1 MYHVFMNHLSVV
13 VLRTFDGNL
22 FEPLTREDFS
32 SYPEAISRLEEMYS
46 SLNLSEDEEPCYYEL
61 LEDALE
67 DLLSPFG
74 FSGVAFLTTPTW
86 TPGKDLSPGTF
97 VEGGYV
103 LPMMLYKDKENL
115 SSDGKGAAL
124 VFSLFNEG
132 RMTFPTFSSIELL
145 YHMDK
150 VFVTADPALF
160 GISISDKELGEGGA
174 LFFPITT
181 KGETEEDIDV
191 YGVWPWEAHLLPTQV
206 AYYVLRNIKEGENPG
221 PVAILVTPE
230 AIESNGGV
238 ERTSRKL
245 LGSETMGVPVIIS
258 FGEFFFDDGEDEE
271 EY

>member
-13 VLRTFDGNL
+13 VLRTFDGKF

-32 SYPEAISRLEEMYS
+32 SYPEAISRLEEIYS
-46 SLNLSEDEEPCYYEL
+46 SLDLPDGEEPAYYEL

-67 DLLSPFG
+67 GLLSPSG
-74 FSGVAFLTTPTW
+74 FSGVAFLTAPTW

-97 VEGGYV
+97 IEGGHV
-103 LPMMLYKDKENL
+103 LPMMLYRDNF
-115 SSDGKGAAL
+115 SSDGRGVVL

-132 RMTFPTFSSIELL
+132 KMTFPTFSSIELL
-145 YHMDK
+145 YHLDK

-160 GISISDKELGEGGA
+160 DISVSDKELEEGGA
-174 LFFPITT
+174 LFFPITSRE
-181 KGETEEDIDV
+181 ETEEDVDV

-206 AYYVLRNIKEGENPG
+206 AHYVLRNIKEGENPG

-258 FGEFFFDDGEDEE
+258 FGEFFFDDGEDED

>member
-1 MYHVFMNHLSVV
+1 MYHVFMNHLSFV
-13 VLRTFDGNL
+13 VLRTFDGNI

-32 SYPEAISRLEEMYS
+32 SYPEAISRLEEVYS
-46 SLNLSEDEEPCYYEL
+46 SLDLSDDQEPAYYEL

-67 DLLSPFG
+67 DLLSPSG
-74 FSGVAFLTTPTW
+74 LSGVAFLTSPTW

-97 VEGGYV
+97 IERGHV
-103 LPMMLYKDKENL
+103 LPMMLYKDSTP
-115 SSDGKGAAL
+115 SSGKGAVL

-132 RMTFPTFSSIELL
+132 KMTFPTFSSIELL
-145 YHMDK
+145 YHLDR

-160 GISISDKELGEGGA
+160 GVSVSDRDLEEGGA
-174 LFFPITT
+174 LFFPITS
-181 KGETEEDIDV
+181 KEETEEDVDI

-206 AYYVLRNIKEGENPG
+206 AYYVLRNFKEGDDPG

-258 FGEFFFDDGEDEE
+258 FGEFFFDDGEDEDD
-271 EY
+271 Y

>member
-1 MYHVFMNHLSVV
+1 MNHLSVV
-13 VLRTFDGNL
+13 VLRTFDGNT
-22 FEPLTREDFS
+22 FEPLTRDDFS
-32 SYPEAISRLEEMYS
+32 SYPEAISWLEEIYS
-46 SLNLSEDEEPCYYEL
+46 SLDLPDDEEPAYYEL

-67 DLLSPFG
+67 DLFSPSG
-74 FSGVAFLTTPTW
+74 FSGVAFLTAPTW

-103 LPMMLYKDKENL
+103 LPMMLYKDNL
-115 SSDGKGAAL
+115 SSGGKSVVL

-145 YHMDK
+145 YHLDK

-160 GISISDKELGEGGA
+160 GISVSDKELEEGGA
-174 LFFPITT
+174 LFFPIAT
-181 KGETEEDIDV
+181 KKETEEDVDV

-206 AYYVLRNIKEGENPG
+206 AYYVLRNSKEGESPG
-221 PVAILVTPE
+221 PAALLVTPE

-245 LGSETMGVPVIIS
+245 LGSETMGVLVIIS
-258 FGEFFFDDGEDEE
+258 FGEFFFDDGEEEE

>member
-1 MYHVFMNHLSVV
+1 MNHLSVV

-32 SYPEAISRLEEMYS
+32 SYPEAISRLEELYS
-46 SLNLSEDEEPCYYEL
+46 SLDLSDDEEPGYYEL

-67 DLLSPFG
+67 DLLSPSG
-74 FSGVAFLTTPTW
+74 FSGVAFLTSPIW
-86 TPGKDLSPGTF
+86 TPGKDLSPNTF
-97 VEGGYV
+97 LEEGYV
-103 LPMMLYKDKENL
+103 FPIMLYREDAL
-115 SSDGKGAAL
+115 SNGGKGVVL

-132 RMTFPTFSSIELL
+132 KMTFPTFSSIELL
-145 YHMDK
+145 YHLDK

-160 GISISDKELGEGGA
+160 GISVSDKELEEGGA
-174 LFFPITT
+174 LFFPITS
-181 KGETEEDIDV
+181 KEEIEEDVDV

-206 AYYVLRNIKEGENPG
+206 AYYALKNSKEGENPG

-245 LGSETMGVPVIIS
+245 LGSETMGVPVIVS
-258 FGEFFFDDGEDEE
+258 FGEFFFNNGEDEE

>member
-1 MYHVFMNHLSVV
+1 MNHLSVV

-32 SYPEAISRLEEMYS
+32 SYPEAISRLEELYS
-46 SLNLSEDEEPCYYEL
+46 SLNLSDDEEPGYYEL

-67 DLLSPFG
+67 DMFSSPG
-74 FSGVAFLTTPTW
+74 FSGVAFLTAPTW

-97 VEGGYV
+97 LEGGHV
-103 LPMMLYKDKENL
+103 LPMMLYKDSF
-115 SSDGKGAAL
+115 SSDGKSVAL

-145 YHMDK
+145 YHLDR

-160 GISISDKELGEGGA
+160 GISVSDKELEEGGA

-181 KGETEEDIDV
+181 KEETEEDLDI

-206 AYYVLRNIKEGENPG
+206 AYYVLRNSKEGEGPG

-238 ERTSRKL
+238 ERTSRKI
-245 LGSETMGVPVIIS
+245 LGSETMGVPVIVS
-258 FGEFFFDDGEDEE
+258 FGEFFFNDEEDED

>member
-1 MYHVFMNHLSVV
+1 MNHLSVV

-32 SYPEAISRLEEMYS
+32 SYPEAISRLEELYS
-46 SLNLSEDEEPCYYEL
+46 SLDLADDEEPGYYEL

-67 DLLSPFG
+67 DLLSPSG
-74 FSGVAFLTTPTW
+74 FSGAAFLTTPTW
-86 TPGKDLSPGTF
+86 TPGRDLSPGTF
-97 VEGGYV
+97 IEGGYV
-103 LPMMLYKDKENL
+103 LPMMLYKDNL
-115 SSDGKGAAL
+115 SADGKNVVL
-124 VFSLFNEG
+124 VFSLFNEKG
-132 RMTFPTFSSIELL
+132 MTFPTFSSIELL
-145 YHMDK
+145 YHLDK

-160 GISISDKELGEGGA
+160 DISVSDKDLEEGGA
-174 LFFPITT
+174 LFFPIAS
-181 KGETEEDIDV
+181 KEDTEEDVDI

-206 AYYVLRNIKEGENPG
+206 AYYVLRNIKEGDNPG

-245 LGSETMGVPVIIS
+245 LGSETMGVPVIVS
-258 FGEFFFDDGEDEE
+258 FGEFSFSEEEEEDEY

>member
-1 MYHVFMNHLSVV
+1 MNHLSVV

-32 SYPEAISRLEEMYS
+32 SYPEAISRLEEIYS
-46 SLNLSEDEEPCYYEL
+46 SLDLSDDEEPGYYEL
-61 LEDALE
+61 LGDALE
-67 DLLSPFG
+67 VVLSPSG
-74 FSGVAFLTTPTW
+74 FSGVAFLTASTW

-97 VEGGYV
+97 IEGGYV
-103 LPMMLYKDKENL
+103 LPMMLYKKDSL
-115 SSDGKGAAL
+115 SSDGKGEVL
-124 VFSLFNEG
+124 IFSLFNENK
-132 RMTFPTFSSIELL
+132 MTFPTFSSIDLL
-145 YHMDK
+145 YHLDR

-160 GISISDKELGEGGA
+160 GISVSDKDFEEGGA
-174 LFFPITT
+174 LFFPITS
-181 KGETEEDIDV
+181 KEETEEDVDI

-206 AYYVLRNIKEGENPG
+206 AYYVLRNTKEGEKPG

-258 FGEFFFDDGEDEE
+258 FGEFFFDDGEDGG

>member
-1 MYHVFMNHLSVV
+1 MNHLSVV

-32 SYPEAISRLEEMYS
+32 SYPEAISRLEEVYS
-46 SLNLSEDEEPCYYEL
+46 SLDLSDDEEPGYYEL

-67 DLLSPFG
+67 DLLPSSG
-74 FSGVAFLTTPTW
+74 FSGVAFLTSPAW

-97 VEGGYV
+97 IERGYV
-103 LPMMLYKDKENL
+103 LPMMLYKDNASFDE
-115 SSDGKGAAL
+115 KGAVL

-145 YHMDK
+145 YHLDK

-160 GISISDKELGEGGA
+160 DISVSDKEFEEGGA
-174 LFFPITT
+174 LFFPITS
-181 KGETEEDIDV
+181 KEETEEDVDI

-206 AYYVLRNIKEGENPG
+206 AYYVLKNSKEGETPG

-238 ERTSRKL
+238 ERTSKKL

-258 FGEFFFDDGEDEE
+258 FGEFFFDDGEEEE